1 MQLERHGLKVV
12 LRKTDNFLPGD
23 GDYLLVRAR
32 RADAQGDRRGTSK
45 PMPRLTTATS
55 PNLRRSCGC
64 SRNGCC
70 ARRPTSGRKVS
81 AIPKLLSLGR
91 DMAGLSL
98 AETRIVHDFAVRSA
112 SEILERH
119 FEGDLT
125 KALFGF
131 DGVVGN
137 FASPQSAGTAY
148 VLLHHLFG
156 EAAGVPGAWGHA
168 IGGMGSITQ
177 AMARACREAGVDI
190 VLNTPVEEV
199 IVANGRA
206 AGVVAGGKA
215 WRAKSVV
222 AGVNPKLLF
231 DRLVPHGRGRRRR
244 REPNARLEVRKRD
257 LPHERR
263 AVGAAQVHR
272 AAEEGQ
278 SSDRRD
284 HHGAEPRLHAP
295 RLARRFGERL
305 GEAADHRDA
314 DPLDAG
320 FDAWRRRAGML
331 RSLFCQH
338 FRYDLGPGRSW
349 DEERE
354 KAADAI
360 IATVDAHAPGFAKSV
375 LGRQIHSPLDLERRF
390 GLIGGD
396 IFHGKMGLDQLFS
409 ARPMIGA
416 ADYRMPLKGL
426 YLCGSGAH
434 PGGGVTGAPGH
445 NAAHALALR
454 PADLEPP
461 ALKPLEGIRVLDL
474 SRVLAGPWCTQLL
487 ADLGAEVIKIERPGS
502 RRRHAS
508 LGTAVARRGRRAGR
522 RLFPERQSRQE
533 IGGDRFRTAARRSAR
548 ARTRRAGA
556 MSSSR
561 ISRSADSRSSAS
573 TPLRCARP
581 IHG

>member
-1 MQLERHGLKVV
+1 MEFDAVVIGAGHNGLTCAYYLARKGLKVAVLEASGSVGGAAVTDEFLPGFRNSAASYTVSLLQPKVIRDMQLERHGLKVV

-23 GDYLLVRAR
+23 GDYLLAGRNGLTRKEIGRHVK
-32 RADAQGDRRGTSK
+32 ADAEAYDRYIAELETVV
-45 PMPRLTTATS
+45 RLLKKWLLRAP
-55 PNLRRSCGC
+55 PNV
-64 SRNGCC
+64 
-70 ARRPTSGRKVS
+70 GRKVS

-98 AETRIVHDFAVRSA
+98 GETRIVHDFAVRSA
-112 SEILERH
+112 SEILDRH

-137 FASPQSAGTAY
+137 FASPQSPGTAY

-190 VLNTPVEEV
+190 LLNTPVEEL

-206 AGVVAGGKA
+206 SGVVAGGKA
-215 WRAKSVV
+215 WKARTVV
-222 AGVNPKLLF
+222 AGVNPRLLF
-231 DRLVPHGRGRRRR
+231 DRLVPRGAVDEDVASRMHGWKCESATFRMNVALS
-244 REPNARLEVRKRD
+244 E
-257 LPHERR
+257 LPKFTVLPKKGDQLT
-263 AVGAAQVHR
+263 AGIIMAPSLDYMHR
-272 AAEEGQ
+272 AW
-278 SSDRRD
+278 
-284 HHGAEPRLHAP
+284 
-295 RLARRFGERL
+295 
-305 GEAADHRDA
+305 
-314 DPLDAG
+314 LDALVDG
-320 FDAWRRRAGML
+320 WSKRPIIEML
-331 RSLFCQH
+331 IPSTLDKTLAPKGKHVASLFCQH

-349 DEERE
+349 DDERE
-354 KAADAI
+354 KAADQI
-360 IATVDAHAPGFAKSV
+360 IATVDSHAPGFAKSV

-445 NAAHALALR
+445 NAAHA
-454 PADLEPP
+454 
-461 ALKPLEGIRVLDL
+461 
-474 SRVLAGPWCTQLL
+474 VLADRRFWG
-487 ADLGAEVIKIERPGS
+487 
-502 RRRHAS
+502 RRH
-508 LGTAVARRGRRAGR
+508 
-522 RLFPERQSRQE
+522 
-533 IGGDRFRTAARRSAR
+533 
-548 ARTRRAGA
+548 
-556 MSSSR
+556 
-561 ISRSADSRSSAS
+561 
-573 TPLRCARP
+573 
-581 IHG
+581 